1 MLGEYAIEVAA
12 RARSEEYRKWAQDLL
27 LELVSIDNTPKAD
40 VDLMRRNEDEV
51 FKVIEREVGTLC
63 GCMRPKAYRV
73 PIDVELISGHQYVTP
88 PHYTKTP
95 EKPNG
100 LPIVR
105 AYAGRSNLVVVLDGA
120 DGMRPDGPTVC
131 SHVDTV
137 APYLNN
143 VRADA
148 GIVHGRG
155 ACDDKGSIVSIIEAM
170 RLMSELGEKIGSNPL
185 GRSVVSHFVI
195 DEEPGGNGALSL
207 SLSEK
212 WTSDNIL
219 VTEITDLIPHRAN
232 RGALWYRVDLI
243 GTGPGFNSLIALAH
257 IVLSLEAEGERIL
270 EETPEGIFLKEHVQ
284 TSHGIIAAPS
294 AGDGPEVAFGQH
306 PSTVN
311 GYVKLAICT
320 EVDPK
325 NLRGDIEESTR
336 EYVAKYGDKTL
347 EIDPETRLPKV
358 ARHFSIVRRDAGGR
372 AIYDVEVFG
381 KTGHMGAIR
390 HCDCAIIKM
399 AYVLTGLQRLAKEKG
414 ATMDV
419 FLTGAEDLSYR
430 RLVLEGGQ
438 GFTAVH
444 DLAEIQSR
452 IISAVDKGIGGYLAR
467 TGLTATSINEGT
479 SFDKLHNDAY
489 ESPEGSA
496 AWGAMLDACRL
507 TGIRLSGQE
516 RRAWRVS
523 CDARLYAKAPK
534 ALNPSKGIRNVFTFG
549 AGSLK
554 YAHSEAER
562 VSVSDVLLA
571 GSTIALWAMKM
582 SGG

>member
-1 MLGEYAIEVAA
+1 MLGEYAVEVTA
-12 RARSEEYRKWAQDLL
+12 RSRSEEHRKWAQDLL

-40 VDLMRRNEDEV
+40 VDLMRRNEGEV
-51 FKVIEREVGTLC
+51 FEIIEREVGSLC
-63 GCMRPKAYRV
+63 SYLRPQVHRV
-73 PIDVELISGHQYVTP
+73 PIDVGLISGHQYVTP
-88 PHYTKTP
+88 PHYTKTSDR
-95 EKPNG
+95 PNG
-100 LPIVR
+100 LPMEE
-105 AYAGRSNLVVVLDGA
+105 AYAGRGNLVVVLDGIE
-120 DGMRPDGPTVC
+120 GRKGDGPTMC

-137 APYLNN
+137 APYLTN
-143 VRADA
+143 VRTED

-219 VTEITDLIPHRAN
+219 VTEVTDLVPHRAN
-232 RGALWYRVDLI
+232 RGALWYRVDLN
-243 GTGPGFNSLIALAH
+243 GTGSGVNSLIALAH

-294 AGDGPEVAFGQH
+294 AGDGPGVAFGQH

-311 GYVKLAICT
+311 GYVKLATCT

-325 NLRGDIEESTR
+325 NLREDIEGSIR

-347 EIDPETRLPKV
+347 EIDPETGLPKV
-358 ARHFSIVRRDAGGR
+358 ARHFNMVGRDAGGGM
-372 AIYDVEVFG
+372 AYDVEIFG

-390 HCDCAIIKM
+390 QCDCAIIKM
-399 AYVLTGLQRLAKEKG
+399 AYVLVGLQRLAKEKE
-414 ATMDV
+414 ATMDT
-419 FLTGAEDLSYR
+419 FLAGAEDLPNR

-438 GFTAVH
+438 GFTASH

-452 IISAVDKGIGGYLAR
+452 ITSAVDKGIGSYLSKTR
-467 TGLTATSINEGT
+467 LTATLINEET

-496 AWGAMLDACRL
+496 AWRTVLDTCRL

-516 RRAWRVS
+516 RGAWRVS

-534 ALNPSKGIRNVFTFG
+534 VLDPSKGFRNVITFG

-554 YAHSEAER
+554 FAHSEAER

-571 GSTIALWAMKM
+571 GSTIALWAMKL
-582 SGG
+582 SRG